1 MIKKRKILI
10 AVSLA
15 LAAILAAVYF
25 FVIEPMQTDV
35 PTDASGKELIFE
47 QVTRERILKLKVTN
61 EHGEYTLRRSGEKF
75 YFEEYPNILPDYID
89 GTALSY
95 LVVYAG
101 TTYTDLRVVEN
112 AESELWKYG
121 LDEES
126 QPSSIELTTTGGSHY
141 KLLIGDL
148 APHRGGYYATLEGSG
163 VVHIYNK
170 SYADVL
176 LAPVGD
182 LLSGYLTIPGDMNY
196 YYLASNFELYK
207 DDELKVYVTYLN
219 QSDRSE
225 LEAATVHRLNYPVKM
240 GASSEYDGVLQ
251 TFVNFVADEIVEVG
265 LSDELL
271 VEYGFDSPKYLISY
285 NGGYVENGEVT
296 QRQNMIAI
304 SEKTEDGYY
313 YVASPMFDI
322 IGKVKEGTL
331 SFLEWELINW
341 VNPQIFAVAISNVSS
356 VEFFGGADSEKFTLK
371 KAGKDIAVSDSNGG
385 KINTDHFKQLYL
397 GMLNLNI
404 EGYTAL
410 ETEEIESITSNG
422 DSLITSIKVTSVSGG
437 TLEYSFYRYSD
448 VRALVTIKQN
458 GQSSTQGEF
467 FVPVTSVKKLVSD
480 VTRLKNG
487 EAVNSS
493 DKY

>member
-15 LAAILAAVYF
+15 LTAILAAVYF
-25 FVIEPMQTDV
+25 FVIEPMQTDI
-35 PTDASGKELIFE
+35 PTDASGRELIFE
-47 QVTRERILKLKVTN
+47 QVARERMLKLKVTN
-61 EHGEYTLRRSGEKF
+61 QHGEYTLRRSGEGTM
-75 YFEEYPNILPDYID
+75 YIEEHPKVILDSEK
-89 GTALSY
+89 LSY

-101 TTYTDLRVVEN
+101 TTYTDLRVNEN

-126 QPSSIELTTTGGSHY
+126 QPCSIELTTTGGSHY
-141 KLLIGDL
+141 KLLIGNL
-148 APHRGGYYATLEGSG
+148 APNRTGYYVTLEGSG

-170 SYADVL
+170 AYADVL
-176 LAPVGD
+176 LAPVENLVSG
-182 LLSGYLTIPGDMNY
+182 LLTFPGDMNY
-196 YYLASNFELYK
+196 YYLASNFMLFE
-207 DDELKVYVTYLN
+207 DDELKICTTYLN
-219 QSDRSE
+219 QADRSE
-225 LEAATVHRLNYPVKM
+225 LEAATVHKLLAPVQM

-251 TFVNFVADEIVEVG
+251 TFVEFMADEVVEVG
-265 LSDELL
+265 LTEELL

-285 NGGYVENGEVT
+285 IGGYVVDGEVK
-296 QRQNMIAI
+296 QQENMISI

-331 SFLEWELINW
+331 AFLEWELINW
-341 VNPQIFAVAISNVSS
+341 VNPQIFAVAISNVAS
-356 VEFFGGADSEKFTLK
+356 VEFFGGADSEIFTLK
-371 KAGKDIAVSDSNGG
+371 KAGKDIAVLGSKGDKIDTDS
-385 KINTDHFKQLYL
+385 FKQLYL

-410 ETEEIESITSNG
+410 DAEQIESIIASP
-422 DSLITSIKVTSVSGG
+422 DSLITSIKVTSNSGG
-437 TLEYSFYRYSD
+437 TLEYGFYRYSD
-448 VRALVTIKQN
+448 VRALVTVKQN
-458 GQSSTQGEF
+458 SQSSTHGEF

-487 EAVNSS
+487 EAVSS
-493 DKY
+493 VDKY